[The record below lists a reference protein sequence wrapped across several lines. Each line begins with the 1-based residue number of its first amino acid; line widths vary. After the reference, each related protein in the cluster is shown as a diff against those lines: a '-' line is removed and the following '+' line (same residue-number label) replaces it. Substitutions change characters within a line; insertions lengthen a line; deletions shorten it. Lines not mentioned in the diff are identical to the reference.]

1 MANAPT
7 ERPKAVSAADI
18 HSIAITADAITRL
31 EGMLTIYSEP
41 KPGPA
46 YLRVEHPAV
55 ENESIQLERDIMCN
69 ALREQIARLR
79 ASIHKRFGLVIT

>member
-7 ERPKAVSAADI
+7 ERPKAVSPAEI
-18 HSIAITADAITRL
+18 HSMAITADAIFRL
-31 EGMLTIYSEP
+31 ENLLAIYSDP

-46 YLRVEHPAV
+46 YLRTDHLADKNEH
-55 ENESIQLERDIMCN
+55 IQLERDIMCN